1 MIRRVVPAGS
11 GRFRHSAPEVSS
23 RVAEARALA
32 LGLAIVCAYAVSAA
46 AQEEPPFTLVGG
58 NVQRRADGALTLMA
72 FSVVP
77 DLAGSSLQIKSASTD
92 NPGIQA
98 TQFGGSAFFGDR
110 FVGFVEGSLGLS
122 RYDPKFIATNGV
134 ERREIP
140 AKWTTIAGT
149 GGIGAG
155 IKLISELRF
164 IAVFDFSL
172 GHVESDA
179 SVLGRAIKFYT
190 GKDIDFLKRGRLNAY
205 GLGGAAILDF
215 SRFWERYSLELQA
228 RSTNILL
235 QSFDSSSGADGEAD
249 AATVSLYA
257 RLRGPTG
264 LMLMR
269 RPVRYVLELS
279 HSNYVGD
286 QRGVLGFNFL
296 SSAGAGLEIDIS
308 AYHTVISRVRWV
320 FRYFFGENVSGFGG
334 SIAASF

>member
-1 MIRRVVPAGS
+1 M
-11 GRFRHSAPEVSS
+11 GRATEVKG
-23 RVAEARALA
+23 VGAARPSALA
-32 LGLAIVCAYAVSAA
+32 LMILIACLQAVGAT
-46 AQEEPPFTLVGG
+46 AQEEPPFQLIGG
-58 NVQRRADGALTLMA
+58 NVQKQANAALTLMA

-77 DLAGSSLQIKSASTD
+77 DLAGSSLQIKHGSTD

-122 RYDPKFIATNGV
+122 RYDPKFIATDGM
-134 ERREIP
+134 EQRRIP

-149 GGIGAG
+149 GGVGTG

-164 IAVFDFSL
+164 IAVFNFSL
-172 GHVESDA
+172 GHVESDS

-190 GKDIDFLKRGRLNAY
+190 GKDIEFLKRGRLNAY
-205 GLGGAAILDF
+205 GLGGSAILDY
-215 SRFWERYSLELQA
+215 SRFWERSSLELQA
-228 RSTNILL
+228 RYTNILL
-235 QSFDSSSGADGEAD
+235 QSFDTSSGVSGEAD

-279 HSNYVGD
+279 NSNYVGD
-286 QRGVLGFNFL
+286 QRGALGFNFL
-296 SSAGAGLEIDIS
+296 SSAGAGIEIDIG
-308 AYHTVISRVRWV
+308 AYHTIISRVRWV
-320 FRYFFGENVSGFGG
+320 FRYFFGENVQGFGG